1 MAYTCPKC
9 GGPVQRGTHS
19 GAAAVGGV
27 VGAMLG
33 AAFASFECP
42 KDFASFECPKDGV
55 IERASF
61 PPEVRSQMTRNSV
74 LLGVGALVVL
84 VAAIGLLVAINS

>member
-33 AAFASFECP
+33 AA
-42 KDFASFECPKDGV
+42 FASFECPKDGV

>member
-9 GGPVQRGTHS
+9 GGPVQRGTNH
-19 GAAAVGGV
+19 AAQAVGGL

-42 KDFASFECPKDGV
+42 KDGV
-55 IERASF
+55 IERAAF
-61 PPEVRSQMTRNSV
+61 PPDVRSQMTRNSV

-84 VAAIGLLVAINS
+84 VDAIGLLVALNS

>member
-42 KDFASFECPKDGV
+42 KDGV

-61 PPEVRSQMTRNSV
+61 PPEVRTELNLFLSV
-74 LLGVGALVVL
+74 QPFFLVPYFL
-84 VAAIGLLVAINS
+84 PGELPGGGSPHRA